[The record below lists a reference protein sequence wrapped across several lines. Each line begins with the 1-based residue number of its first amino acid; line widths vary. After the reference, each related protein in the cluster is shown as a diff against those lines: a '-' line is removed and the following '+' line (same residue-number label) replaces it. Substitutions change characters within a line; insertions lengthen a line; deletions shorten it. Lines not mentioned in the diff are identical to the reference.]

1 MDNDASLLR
10 RYVDEGS
17 QAALAE
23 LVRRNMD
30 LVYSAALRR
39 TGGDAQG
46 AADVAQQVF
55 VSLARHSRKLVS
67 HPALA
72 AWLHAATRNAAITFM
87 KAEQRRR
94 HLEHAA
100 AVDPAIAV
108 EKPTDWATLQPVID
122 EALDELSV
130 SDRISIVLRFFQ
142 QASFRDVAAVLGVS
156 EDAAR
161 MRTDRALEKLR
172 GRLVARGVTSTAA
185 AIGLLLGQ
193 QAVFAAPAGVAVA
206 AIAQASAVAPAA
218 ASGIFGFLLMTKLTA
233 SLASGVIAAGL
244 TAGAWLYFVPGVT
257 ADELDHLR
265 SENQRLVQ
273 ATGPAAT
280 DASLEAIAREYTD
293 GTSQVARLVRARFDA
308 KTRASAGGNV
318 AGSTGAAQPTTADS
332 AEKPA
337 ASGHRDHGL
346 ATPRDS
352 FLTFAW
358 ASDSADVDALARM
371 IWLDPETRQKAIEV
385 MAQQPKALVAEYPT
399 PEQFYA
405 FITAALCLQA
415 PPPGSDILELKF
427 DSMKP
432 RELRPGR
439 LAFPNNYEFQ
449 QTEQGWKWVLPE
461 VAVTRW
467 LHVLNDSVLTKPAA
481 K

>member
-10 RYVDEGS
+10 RYVEDGS
-17 QAALAE
+17 QAALAK
-23 LVRRNMD
+23 LVQRYMD

-39 TGGDAQG
+39 TSGDAQG

-55 VSLARHSRKLVS
+55 VSLARNSRKLMD
-67 HPALA
+67 HPALG
-72 AWLHAATRNAAITFM
+72 AWLHTATRNAAITFM

-100 AVDPAIAV
+100 AVDPAIAT
-108 EKPTDWATLQPVID
+108 EKVADWTTLQPVID
-122 EALDELSV
+122 AALDELSV
-130 SDRISIVLRFFQ
+130 SDRASIVLRFFQ
-142 QASFRDVAAVLGVS
+142 QASFRDVAAALDVS

-161 MRTDRALEKLR
+161 MRTDRALQKLR
-172 GRLVARGVTSTAA
+172 KRLVARGVTSTGAA
-185 AIGLLLGQ
+185 LGLMLGQ
-193 QAVFAAPAGVAVA
+193 QAVIAAPAGVAAA
-206 AIAQASAVAPAA
+206 AIAQASATAPAA
-218 ASGIFGFLLMTKLTA
+218 TGIFSFLLMTKMTA

-257 ADELDHLR
+257 AHDLEQLR
-265 SENQRLVQ
+265 AENSRLVQ
-273 ATGPAAT
+273 ATGTTAT
-280 DASLEAIAREYTD
+280 DASLEAIAREYAD

-308 KTRASAGGNV
+308 KTRASAAENVRTSGGP
-318 AGSTGAAQPTTADS
+318 AHEATA
-332 AEKPA
+332 AEKSA

-358 ASDSADVDALARM
+358 ATDSADVDALARM

-405 FITAALCLQA
+405 FIVAALCLQA
-415 PPPGSDILELKF
+415 PPPGADLVEQKL
-427 DSMKP
+427 DGMKA
-432 RELRPGR
+432 REVRPGR

-461 VAVTRW
+461 RAVTVW
-467 LHVLNDSVLTKPAA
+467 LHVLNDSVLTMPAA